1 MYKKTSEHL
10 LTLRPHTLSFPRVS
24 KSVCQF
30 DYDQLE
36 RRSQEEPKSKRVC
49 TSRRGS
55 ASPRV
60 TPPEHLN
67 LPPAS
72 IYIQTRSR
80 TRMLALAASGESG
93 GSDAVFSIGVPAP
106 TPARATATARAN
118 PRSRRL
124 QASRRGSSSGGKS
137 SSTSTSAANEGGG
150 SSADTERSEG
160 SEESESVVGTKRKRG
175 SGSRGGG
182 SSGGGARARS
192 VRGKGKGNSK
202 GNGKG
207 KVKVKA
213 KAKVK
218 PSGGGVPQVRRR
230 ACSSGGAKDSG
241 GAIKGKK
248 CEKSGGN
255 NARTNELDPIMLVK
269 IGKHHH
275 RFVRPNGR
283 VVKYN
288 LDSLVDYFISTG
300 DFLEPETRL
309 PFSDE
314 ELRAIDVKV
323 RLCDGNQCSC
333 YGTSDVW
340 K

>member
-1 MYKKTSEHL
+1 
-10 LTLRPHTLSFPRVS
+10 
-24 KSVCQF
+24 
-30 DYDQLE
+30 
-36 RRSQEEPKSKRVC
+36 
-49 TSRRGS
+49 
-55 ASPRV
+55 
-60 TPPEHLN
+60 
-67 LPPAS
+67 
-72 IYIQTRSR
+72 
-80 TRMLALAASGESG
+80 MLASAASGESG

-106 TPARATATARAN
+106 TPARATATARAS

-124 QASRRGSSSGGKS
+124 QASRRGSSSDGKRDGTSGG
-137 SSTSTSAANEGGG
+137 TSDGGG

-160 SEESESVVGTKRKRG
+160 SEEKESVVGTKRKRG
-175 SGSRGGG
+175 SGNRGGGG
-182 SSGGGARARS
+182 SSSARARN

-213 KAKVK
+213 KAKGK
-218 PSGGGVPQVRRR
+218 PSGGGGVPQARRR
-230 ACSSGGAKDSG
+230 ACSSGRAKDSG
-241 GAIKGKK
+241 GASKGKK
-248 CEKSGGN
+248 CEKSGRN

-314 ELRAIDVKV
+314 ELRAIDIKV
-323 RLCDGNQCSC
+323 TPVSDKGCAC
-333 YGTSDVW
+333 YAKSDTSRCF
-340 K
+340 